1 MQKKTRKKTGR
12 PPKIRIQIPLEA
24 QKRIEDLSAKSGMRI
39 EWITE
44 YALKVG
50 LLATYNKL
58 MPIIQTDEEIN
69 KTWEEVDAPS
79 DNKGDTES
87 PDQTEPGEQDDS
99 GHDQGG
105 GYQSGEETGAPERL
119 GSCTVERGLFSE
131 VPEVVI
137 PIREPLGNGVLVVT
151 EEQP

>member
-1 MQKKTRKKTGR
+1 MRKKTGR

-79 DNKGDTES
+79 DNKGDAES
-87 PDQTEPGEQDDS
+87 PDQAEPGEQDDS
-99 GHDQGG
+99 GRDQGS
-105 GYQSGEETGAPERL
+105 GYQPGEETRAPERL
-119 GSCTVERGLFSE
+119 GDDTVERGLFPSGE
-131 VPEVVI
+131 ETFLVAHNIVE
-137 PIREPLGNGVLVVT
+137 RDGALVVDET
-151 EEQP
+151 GVDP